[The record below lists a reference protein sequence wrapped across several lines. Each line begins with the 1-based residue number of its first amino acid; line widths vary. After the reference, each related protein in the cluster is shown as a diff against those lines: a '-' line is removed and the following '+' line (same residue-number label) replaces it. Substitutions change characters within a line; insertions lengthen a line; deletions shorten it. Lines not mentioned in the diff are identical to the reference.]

1 MAKGLNFRNFAQ
13 PTLPITMNDAEETL
27 FTLTAPSVE
36 LVERLQ
42 ANQDALA
49 ATFQQGNKESLDAI
63 WGLTADLISCN
74 REGRQV
80 TVDDLKGRFGMGYR
94 MLFVFLQAYGEFI
107 AEIEAEKN

>member
-1 MAKGLNFRNFAQ
+1 MARSLNFRQFAQ

-42 ANQDALA
+42 ANQDVLI
-49 ATFQQGNKESLDAI
+49 ATFQKGNRESLDEI
-63 WGLTADLISCN
+63 WKLAADLISCN

-80 TVDDLKGRFGMGYR
+80 TADELKSRYGMSYK
-94 MLFVFLQAYGEFI
+94 MLFAFLTAYGEFI
-107 AEIEAEKN
+107 AEIDEAKN